1 MVNVE
6 PFIFQKV
13 TAFKERLQMVDKI
26 NEIVD
31 TINTSVIGPDEI
43 RQIVENELTDYYD
56 KAEID
61 QMFSTIDFS
70 PYYTKT
76 EVNAIISRVDGD
88 VDAVEGRLDTAE
100 DDIDA
105 LETNKQDVLTAG
117 TNIDI
122 TNNVISLSEWEPVPL
137 SEWASLFTV
146 NGKEYTAN
154 DTFVI
159 ELFGRGQDSKNVGY
173 LNTSL
178 LFLKGKGYYQHV
190 SLPAIPY
197 TVYAQRTGLYVPTL
211 NLALIKGDDTRMFIY
226 SYNYYLTGYSMP
238 DKPYYTMH
246 FGENTISYPDPYK
259 KDTSID
265 FSSTTGIQLIIY
277 RRK

>member
-31 TINTSVIGPDEI
+31 TINTSVISPDEI

-76 EVNAIISRVDGD
+76 EVDAIVSRVDGD
-88 VDAVEGRLDTAE
+88 VDAVEGRLNTAE

-122 TNNVISLSEWEPVPL
+122 TNNVISLGEWEPVPL
-137 SEWASLFTV
+137 SEWANLFTV
-146 NGKEYTAN
+146 NGNVYTAN
-154 DTFVI
+154 NTFVV
-159 ELFGRGQDSKNVGY
+159 EVFANNQSSQKVGY
-173 LNTSL
+173 LHTSL
-178 LFLKGKGYYQHV
+178 NFVKGVTYNRYV
-190 SLPAIPY
+190 SLPTIPY
-197 TVYAQRTGLYVPTL
+197 SSGNITGMLSASFHLAFIPTNAEYGPLTNAYVYELQSYSSSRPWYTFTFMENVTTL
-211 NLALIKGDDTRMFIY
+211 PMG
-226 SYNYYLTGYSMP
+226 
-238 DKPYYTMH
+238 H
-246 FGENTISYPDPYK
+246 K
-259 KDTSID
+259 KDTNID
-265 FSSTTGIQLIIY
+265 FTSTSGIQVIIY

>member
-26 NEIVD
+26 NEIVEAV
-31 TINTSVIGPDEI
+31 NTSLLSPDEI
-43 RQIVENELTDYYD
+43 RQMIETELTDYYD

-76 EVNAIISRVDGD
+76 EVNTIVDRIDGD

-105 LETNKQDVLTAG
+105 LETSKQDVLTAG

-122 TNNVISLSEWEPVPL
+122 TNNVVSLGEWEPVPL
-137 SEWASLFTV
+137 SEWANLFTV
-146 NGKEYTAN
+146 NGDEYTAT
-154 DTFVI
+154 DTFVL
-159 ELFGRGQDSKNVGY
+159 EFFGRGQDSNNVGY

-178 LFLKGKGYYQHV
+178 LFLKGKAYYRYV
-190 SLPAIPY
+190 NLPAIPY
-197 TVYAQRTGLYVPTL
+197 HVYGGRTGLVIGL
-211 NLALIKGDDTRMFIY
+211 FNLPFILGSDHRSFIKTYEYFAL
-226 SYNYYLTGYSMP
+226 GYSSSSR
-238 DKPYYTMH
+238 PYYTIN
-246 FGENTISYPDPYK
+246 FAEGITGLPNVTK
-259 KDTSID
+259 KDTNID
-265 FSSTTGIQLIIY
+265 FSSTSGIQLIIY

>member
-26 NEIVD
+26 NEIIEAV
-31 TINTSVIGPDEI
+31 NTSLLSPDEI
-43 RQIVENELTDYYD
+43 RQMIENELTDYYD

-76 EVNAIISRVDGD
+76 EVDAITDAIEDRVQ
-88 VDAVEGRLDTAE
+88 TNE
-100 DDIDA
+100 DDIA
-105 LETNKQDVLTAG
+105 TLETAKQDVLTAG

-122 TNNVISLSEWEPVPL
+122 TNNVISLGEWEPVPL
-137 SEWASLFTV
+137 SEWANLFTV
-146 NGKEYTAN
+146 NGDEYTAT
-154 DTFVI
+154 DTFVL
-159 ELFGRGQDSKNVGY
+159 EFFGRGQDSNNVGY

-178 LFLKGKGYYQHV
+178 LFLKGKAYYRYV
-190 SLPAIPY
+190 NLPAIPY
-197 TVYAQRTGLYVPTL
+197 HVYAGRTGLLIALL
-211 NLALIKGDDTRMFIY
+211 NLLFIKGDDSRPFIK
-226 SYNYYLTGYSMP
+226 NYEYYAQGYSSSR
-238 DKPYYTMH
+238 PYYTINFAEGITSMPSV
-246 FGENTISYPDPYK
+246 IK
-259 KDTSID
+259 KDTNID

>member
-76 EVNAIISRVDGD
+76 EVNAIVDRIDGD

-100 DDIDA
+100 DDINA
-105 LETNKQDVLTAG
+105 LETGKQDVLTAG

-122 TNNVISLSEWEPVPL
+122 INNVISLGEWEPVPL
-137 SEWASLFTV
+137 SEWVNLFNV
-146 NGKEYTAN
+146 NGEEYTAT

-178 LFLKGKGYYQHV
+178 LFLKGKGYYQNV

-197 TVYAQRTGLYVPTL
+197 SVYGGKSGLFVPTL
-211 NLALIKGDDTRMFIY
+211 NLAFIKGTDIRMFLY
-226 SYNYYLTGYSMP
+226 SYEYYALGYSNP
-238 DKPYYTMH
+238 DKPYYTIN
-246 FGENTISYPDPYK
+246 FSTNRTSYPDPYK